1 MVRRNIPTFPRIEK
15 ALRAEAS
22 PLSTFYVLGPVFVLT
37 GKILGSQEWLVCASF
52 TKEIV
57 FDPRTETWAALDLER
72 REGTGPDPWVKSIEQ
87 DLSFYVV
94 HTQKNSEFDSRF
106 HSLLKK

>member
-1 MVRRNIPTFPRIEK
+1 MMYFLVETWTPIKGPIIWMRQNVSHYKRKKNSHQHNKKKFPDMVRRNIPTFPRIEK

-57 FDPRTETWAALDLER
+57 FDPRTET
-72 REGTGPDPWVKSIEQ
+72 
-87 DLSFYVV
+87 
-94 HTQKNSEFDSRF
+94 
-106 HSLLKK
+106 